1 VKVFD
6 SCAVRDQEEIWQ
18 AANMINSYTHKK
30 GFADDISTRECNFHP
45 QLFHPIHK
53 VTFGFTEDFAAYLGS
68 HSATGL
74 NRFQRFQ

>member
-30 GFADDISTRECNFHP
+30 GFADADPKLSWFYEKSDISHETNGVWCNWKCQF
-45 QLFHPIHK
+45 K
-53 VTFGFTEDFAAYLGS
+53 NS
-68 HSATGL
+68 
-74 NRFQRFQ
+74 

>member
-30 GFADDISTRECNFHP
+30 GFADDISTLGNAIPIPNFFTP
-45 QLFHPIHK
+45 STKFHLGLLKILPPI
-53 VTFGFTEDFAAYLGS
+53 
-68 HSATGL
+68 SAVIQPL
-74 NRFQRFQ
+74 V